1 MIHIKNTTASYVL
14 LNSSKELHMKENL
27 NIDGEKNMKIVIR
40 SWYENIVVKITLDG
54 DLEIRRTE

>member
-27 NIDGEKNMKIVIR
+27 NIDGEKNMKILSCIQWILLFLLWPSR
-40 SWYENIVVKITLDG
+40 NIV
-54 DLEIRRTE
+54 

>member
-40 SWYENIVVKITLDG
+40 SWYENIVV
-54 DLEIRRTE
+54 